1 MPRLER
7 VALAVRRVVMGAVD
21 LVGSDDEVALDA
33 EVAVPTGASPT
44 LP

>member
-1 MPRLER
+1 MPRFEHGG
-7 VALAVRRVVMGAVD
+7 LAARRVVMGTVD